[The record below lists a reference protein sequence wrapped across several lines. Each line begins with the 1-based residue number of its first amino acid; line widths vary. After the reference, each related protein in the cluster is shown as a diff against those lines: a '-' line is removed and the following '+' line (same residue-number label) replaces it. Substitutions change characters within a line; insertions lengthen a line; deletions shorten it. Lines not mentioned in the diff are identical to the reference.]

1 VQATDPAWVPP
12 LLIDLKSRF
21 NPKYPFYEHGEVESY
36 IARDPQTGEILGRV
50 CAVVNGLHN
59 KFHEDKVGFFGF
71 FDCVNDPD
79 VARALLD
86 HAGAFLK
93 SRGLDTIRGPMN
105 FSVNDEI
112 GMLIEGFD
120 TPPVI
125 MMTHNPPYYNT
136 LMEQCGMVKAKDVV
150 AYQMFQGQLSERVI
164 RVAEALEKRLPLHIR
179 PFNKHDFWGEVDRI
193 LSIYNAAWEKNWGF
207 VPMTDKELKLM
218 AQTLKLVYDPNLV
231 YFAETAEG
239 KPVGFSLALP
249 DVHVLFKQIKNG
261 RLFPTGIFKLLFGLK
276 KIHRAR
282 VLLMGVHPDYRF
294 RGIDTVF
301 YYRTYKAGTEA
312 GYNWAEFSWV
322 LEDNEPMN
330 AAALSMGSTPYKK
343 WRIWERPL

>member
-1 VQATDPAWVPP
+1 MQATDPAWVPP
-12 LLIDLKSRF
+12 LLIDVKSRF
-21 NPKYPFYEHGEVESY
+21 SPKYPYYEHGEVETY
-36 IARDPQTGEILGRV
+36 IACDAASREVLGRV
-50 CAVVNGLHN
+50 CAVTNRLHN
-59 KFHEDKVGFFGF
+59 EFHQDKVGFFGF
-71 FDCVNDPD
+71 FDSVNNPD

-86 HAGAFLK
+86 QASGFLR
-93 SRGLDTIRGPMN
+93 SRGLNMIRGPMN

-136 LMEQCGMVKAKDVV
+136 LMEQCGFVKAKDVV
-150 AYQMFQGQLSERVI
+150 AYQMFEGQLSERVI
-164 RVAEALEKRLPLHIR
+164 RVAEALEKRLPLRIR
-179 PFNKHDFWGEVDRI
+179 AFNKRDFWGEVDRI
-193 LSIYNAAWEKNWGF
+193 FQIYNSAWEKNWGF
-207 VPMTDKELKLM
+207 VPMTDRELKLM
-218 AQTLKLVYDPNLV
+218 AQTLKLVYDPRLV
-231 YFAETAEG
+231 YFAETPEG

-249 DVHVLFKQIKNG
+249 DANVLFKKIKNG
-261 RLFPTGIFKLLFGLK
+261 RLFPTGIFKLLLGRK

-301 YYRTYKAGTEA
+301 YYRTYKAGTAA

-322 LEDNEPMN
+322 LEDNKPMN
-330 AAALSMGSTPYKK
+330 NAALSMGSTPYKK
-343 WRIWERPL
+343 WRIWEKPL